1 MCLSKPG
8 QVIQLNDGL
17 ALVEVRGRTRWFN
30 ALTEPELKAG
40 DFVLTHTGLVIAVL
54 SEEEANTIDREISE
68 MEQSEL
74 ELTT

>member
-8 QVIQLNDGL
+8 QVVQVNDGL
-17 ALVEVRGRTRWFN
+17 ALVEVRGKTQWFN
-30 ALTEPELKAG
+30 ALTEPGLKAG

-54 SEEEANTIDREISE
+54 SEDEAARIDREIRE